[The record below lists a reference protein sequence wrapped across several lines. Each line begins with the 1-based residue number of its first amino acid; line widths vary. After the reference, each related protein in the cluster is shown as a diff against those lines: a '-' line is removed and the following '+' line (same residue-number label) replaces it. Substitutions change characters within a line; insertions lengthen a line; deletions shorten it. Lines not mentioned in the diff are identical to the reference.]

1 MILPGRVPP
10 ERLGTATRRI
20 GTPQHFRWMGWV
32 VRATLVLNVFDAL
45 LTLIWVYGGR
55 ATEANPAM
63 EYLVHNHPFLFVVV
77 KFALVFAGSWLLWHY
92 RKRPLSVVAIFT
104 VFLAY
109 YGVLIYHLSSM
120 NVRMFRR
127 FFD

>member
-1 MILPGRVPP
+1 
-10 ERLGTATRRI
+10 
-20 GTPQHFRWMGWV
+20 MGWV